1 MFSKVMTIG
10 MAGCPHNPG
19 DILSIDGERWY
30 VVQTAFNGHSSKVQ
44 LEPLSSHIAKT
55 TLISKAPYDCTIAE
69 YLNKL
74 CDEYEENCC
83 C

>member
-1 MFSKVMTIG
+1 MFSKVINLEV
-10 MAGCPHNPG
+10 AGYPHKPG
-19 DILSIDGERWY
+19 DVLHMDGERWY
-30 VVQTAFNGHSSKVQ
+30 VVSVNYNGSWSKVY
-44 LEPLSSHIAKT
+44 LEPLSSFLAKIT
-55 TLISKAPYDCTIAE
+55 PISKAPYDCTIAE